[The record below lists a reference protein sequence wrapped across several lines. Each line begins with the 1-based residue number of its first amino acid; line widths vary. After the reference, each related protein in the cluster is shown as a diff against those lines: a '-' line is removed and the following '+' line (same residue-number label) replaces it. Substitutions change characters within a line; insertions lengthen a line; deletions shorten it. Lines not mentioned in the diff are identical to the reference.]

1 MVTLPSMHE
10 CNRSNTFSSSVEKKE
25 YVINHS
31 FNCKGKC
38 IIYLLTYNKCKMQY
52 VSKTVDAFRLRWN
65 NYKDNNRKH
74 LRKEACKQQH
84 LFEHFLSECRNCFV
98 DGVSIIFIDK
108 TDPIDLN
115 KWQRYWRHTLK
126 TMALQGLN
134 EEDD

>member
-1 MVTLPSMHE
+1 
-10 CNRSNTFSSSVEKKE
+10 
-25 YVINHS
+25 
-31 FNCKGKC
+31 
-38 IIYLLTYNKCKMQY
+38 MQY

-65 NYKDNNRKH
+65 NYKDNNRKY
-74 LRKEACKQQH
+74 LRKEACMQQH
-84 LFEHFLSECRNCFV
+84 LFEHFLSECRNCFL